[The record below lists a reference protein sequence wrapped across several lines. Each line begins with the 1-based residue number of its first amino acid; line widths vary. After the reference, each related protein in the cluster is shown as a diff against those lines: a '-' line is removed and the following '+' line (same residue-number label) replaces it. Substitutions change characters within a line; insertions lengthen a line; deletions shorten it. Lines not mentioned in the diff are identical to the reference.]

1 MVLVEAEKDKTEVC
15 LSLPQQNL
23 NNYNKRF
30 YRAKGKRANVLPLV
44 KFVSTVDE
52 RLAKE
57 LTLLYERVGDLATF
71 EQKK

>member
-1 MVLVEAEKDKTEVC
+1 MC

-30 YRAKGKRANVLPLV
+30 YRAKGKGANVLPLV
-44 KFVSTVDE
+44 NFVSTVDE
-52 RLAKE
+52 RLANE